1 MGRPVASENNKQ
13 LGVAFA
19 KAVSI
24 VGCAGQRWWPTPTL
38 SFCDSAGS
46 WRYSVLTGSIL
57 VGCPGQVTVACDDS
71 TQVVARSGHL
81 SIFAALEECCP
92 GCVRNESPT
101 GRRGLTRIEFN
112 KALERQDGFEKMRDR
127 RADAATCEED
137 PTGGDA
143 TPCAAPGPTVVG
155 GHGPHCARS
164 HRRVRGT

>member
-1 MGRPVASENNKQ
+1 MGRPVASEYNKQ

-19 KAVSI
+19 KAVRI
-24 VGCAGQRWWPTPTL
+24 VGCAGQWWWPTPTL
-38 SFCDSAGS
+38 SFHDSRCRELALQS
-46 WRYSVLTGSIL
+46 DDRL
-57 VGCPGQVTVACDDS
+57 VGCPGQATVACDDS

-112 KALERQDGFEKMRDR
+112 KALEREEGFEKMRDR
-127 RADAATCEED
+127 RSDAATCEED

-143 TPCAAPGPTVVG
+143 PPCDAPGPT
-155 GHGPHCARS
+155 A
-164 HRRVRGT
+164 

>member
-1 MGRPVASENNKQ
+1 M
-13 LGVAFA
+13 
-19 KAVSI
+19 
-24 VGCAGQRWWPTPTL
+24 PTL

-112 KALERQDGFEKMRDR
+112 KALERQEGFEKMRDR

-143 TPCAAPGPTVVG
+143 PTV
-155 GHGPHCARS
+155 CARS
-164 HRRVRGT
+164 HCSGRSRPPLRPVPPQSARDVRRGEEPSLRETFLWRCVCVEVLLMRC

>member
-24 VGCAGQRWWPTPTL
+24 VGCAGQRWQPTSTL

-46 WRYSVLTGSIL
+46 WRYSVMTGSIL

-127 RADAATCEED
+127 RADAATCEDD

-143 TPCAAPGPTVVG
+143 LPCAAPGP
-155 GHGPHCARS
+155 
-164 HRRVRGT
+164 

>member
-1 MGRPVASENNKQ
+1 M
-13 LGVAFA
+13 
-19 KAVSI
+19 
-24 VGCAGQRWWPTPTL
+24 PTL
-38 SFCDSAGS
+38 SFRDS
-46 WRYSVLTGSIL
+46 RRTGWGLGDDRL

-81 SIFAALEECCP
+81 SIFAARAGCCP
-92 GCVRNESPT
+92 GGVRNESPT

-112 KALERQDGFEKMRDR
+112 KALERQEGFEKMRDR

-143 TPCAAPGPTVVG
+143 PHCACASPGPTVVG

-164 HRRVRGT
+164 HRRVRDVRRGEEPSLRETFLWRCVCVEVLLMRC

>member
-1 MGRPVASENNKQ
+1 M
-13 LGVAFA
+13 
-19 KAVSI
+19 
-24 VGCAGQRWWPTPTL
+24 PTL
-38 SFCDSAGS
+38 SFRDS
-46 WRYSVLTGSIL
+46 RRTGWGLGDDRL

-112 KALERQDGFEKMRDR
+112 KALERQAGFEKMRDR

-137 PTGGDA
+137 PAGGDA
-143 TPCAAPGPTVVG
+143 PPCAAPGPTVVG